1 MVKMA
6 WYGES
11 KRSRPFMKLWLPKDI
26 ELFGARIG
34 IRLCSV
40 SLIPGRPFDECLRC
54 NVELINRSSGCSY
67 TEEFDITYSFADKAF
82 HFPSDMNQTNVWEM
96 PARLCANGIENLH
109 QARVFTNRIQR
120 SCERI
125 LFCSHDQWMEQWL
138 MQIDK
143 LPKRIFGITP
153 EVVMSVS
160 FLKTDQEGNIL
171 SKHTRWPSLEKKV
184 RPQVSIRRN
193 RKRSI
198 IMQKDNILIRVPFE
212 EREKAKELGLKW
224 NGKQQSWVVPNEMEL
239 PDVKKVLSVFGT
251 QTPEEALEFAKE
263 QRQTQA
269 FKAYQSAQQD
279 SAQKKEPEQQVE
291 QEPVSKQEAQKN
303 RNYLERTI
311 YPYARLYLRP
321 KRYDE
326 EERANLK
333 ANKAIYDPDNKRWC
347 VDRRLAVNAFVRD
360 IPDYIVVPI
369 EEKDKVKDLGAKWDH
384 VQRSWYVPEGTDA
397 PELNVYPRLK
407 DLPVRNY
414 IAVPAEE
421 EKTVKEL
428 GALFDEVA
436 KAYFIPRSE
445 DASKFERWKLAN
457 MSPAIASHPKLSDVD
472 RERMNKHRERAE
484 QHEQKETQSQHCGR
498 KLSRS
503 R

>member
-171 SKHTRWPSLEKKV
+171 SKHTRWPSLEK
-184 RPQVSIRRN
+184 RFA
-193 RKRSI
+193 RK
-198 IMQKDNILIRVPFE
+198 
-212 EREKAKELGLKW
+212 
-224 NGKQQSWVVPNEMEL
+224 
-239 PDVKKVLSVFGT
+239 
-251 QTPEEALEFAKE
+251 
-263 QRQTQA
+263 
-269 FKAYQSAQQD
+269 
-279 SAQKKEPEQQVE
+279 
-291 QEPVSKQEAQKN
+291 
-303 RNYLERTI
+303 
-311 YPYARLYLRP
+311 
-321 KRYDE
+321 
-326 EERANLK
+326 
-333 ANKAIYDPDNKRWC
+333 
-347 VDRRLAVNAFVRD
+347 
-360 IPDYIVVPI
+360 
-369 EEKDKVKDLGAKWDH
+369 
-384 VQRSWYVPEGTDA
+384 
-397 PELNVYPRLK
+397 
-407 DLPVRNY
+407 
-414 IAVPAEE
+414 
-421 EKTVKEL
+421 
-428 GALFDEVA
+428 
-436 KAYFIPRSE
+436 
-445 DASKFERWKLAN
+445 
-457 MSPAIASHPKLSDVD
+457 
-472 RERMNKHRERAE
+472 
-484 QHEQKETQSQHCGR
+484 
-498 KLSRS
+498 
-503 R
+503 